1 MAKFPILSSGDV
13 ETNPGPIG
21 GSSDED
27 DFPRDISDFPV
38 EHGPI
43 LAELGCLEVLIN
55 DDMEVVDLLAE
66 RGGN

>member
-1 MAKFPILSSGDV
+1 MKCSILRSGDV
-13 ETNPGPIG
+13 EANPGPFGDI
-21 GSSDED
+21 SDVAG
-27 DFPRDISDFPV
+27 FARDISDFPV